1 MVLIIGNVIVMAMTH
16 ADMTADFEFGLF
28 MVNTI
33 FAAVFLLEAV
43 LKLIALYPRQY
54 FADAWNT
61 FDFGVVCLS
70 VVGGSLSTSTRP
82 MLSQLLLL
90 SSSSPPPPPP
100 PPPPP
105 LPPLSPPPLLPP
117 STSRVY
123 EHSH

>member
-70 VVGGSLSTSTRP
+70 VVVGTDGKC
-82 MLSQLLLL
+82 
-90 SSSSPPPPPP
+90 SPRHQTHFE
-100 PPPPP
+100 
-105 LPPLSPPPLLPP
+105 P
-117 STSRVY
+117 SFLELISIL
-123 EHSH
+123 